1 MIFFLIFIFLPLIEI
16 SLFIVVGSEIGI
28 LSTILL
34 CILAAIA
41 GSFLLRIQGFKTVLA
56 MQAASRR
63 GQMPLQEIFDAFC
76 LSAAGV
82 LLVIPGF
89 FSDIL
94 AFVLMAPPLRQALR
108 EFLITRYGLREM
120 KTTNDGVIDAEFTRV
135 DVERINNE

>member
-1 MIFFLIFIFLPLIEI
+1 MLPVIEI
-16 SLFIVVGSEIGI
+16 SLFIAVGSEIGI

-34 CILAAIA
+34 CILAAIG
-41 GSFLLRIQGFKTVLA
+41 GSFLLRIQGFKTLLA
-56 MQAASRR
+56 MQSSSRR

-89 FSDIL
+89 FSDIV
-94 AFVLMAPPLRQALR
+94 AFALMAPPVRQALR

-120 KTTNDGVIDAEFTRV
+120 KSANENVIDAEFTRV
-135 DVERINNE
+135 DVERINHE